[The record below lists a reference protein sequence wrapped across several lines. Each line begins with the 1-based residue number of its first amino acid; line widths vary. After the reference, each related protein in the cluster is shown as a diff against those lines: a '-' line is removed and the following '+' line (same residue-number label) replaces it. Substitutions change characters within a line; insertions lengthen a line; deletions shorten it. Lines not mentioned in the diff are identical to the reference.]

1 MDSMTPLLE
10 ARSLGLVLG
19 GTRILDGISFS
30 VQRGEFLAIVGP
42 NGAGKTSL
50 LKCLGG
56 LRRPSAGTVLLE
68 GRPMEGLSR
77 RRIARR
83 IAWIPQSGTDSLPF
97 TVREFLLLSRY
108 PWKSA
113 FSGESA
119 DDREILANAFR
130 LTELEGLQ
138 DRPVHLLSG
147 GERQKALLAA
157 ALVQTTDML
166 FLDEPTSFLD
176 YRCQV
181 EMTALVERVNRERGI
196 TVLMVTHD
204 INLALR
210 SADRVLALKGGGVL
224 RDGAA
229 GGFADAELLRDIF
242 DTEFCSFGGDG
253 VRVPYVAPR
262 GLVL

>member
-1 MDSMTPLLE
+1 MTPLLE
-10 ARSLGLVLG
+10 ARALGLVLG
-19 GTRILDGISFS
+19 GARILDGISFS
-30 VQRGEFLAIVGP
+30 VRRGEFLAIVGP

-56 LRRPSAGTVLLE
+56 LRRPSSGTVLLE

-113 FSGESA
+113 FSGESV

-181 EMTALVERVNRERGI
+181 EMSALVERVNRERGI

-210 SADRVLALKGGGVL
+210 SADRVLALKGGGIL

-229 GGFADAELLRDIF
+229 RDFLDAGLLREIF
-242 DTEFCSFGGDG
+242 DTEFHSFVGDG
-253 VRVPYVAPR
+253 VRIPYVAPR

>member
-1 MDSMTPLLE
+1 MTPLLE
-10 ARSLGLVLG
+10 ARALGLVLG
-19 GTRILDGISFS
+19 GARILDGVSFS
-30 VQRGEFLAIVGP
+30 VRRGEFLAIVGP

-56 LRRPSAGTVLLE
+56 LRRPSSGTVLLE

-113 FSGESA
+113 FSGESV

-147 GERQKALLAA
+147 GERQKVLLAA

-224 RDGAA
+224 RDGATDDFLDA
-229 GGFADAELLRDIF
+229 GLLREIF
-242 DTEFCSFGGDG
+242 DTEFHSFGGDG